1 MEVVMMS
8 GKTVAKSSRLALA
21 PRWFLL
27 AVFAGAG
34 FLSQASSQA
43 LPKDEQV
50 VARVNGAALTEAQL
64 ADEIENLYPSNS
76 AHGGLTP
83 SKIEGIRA
91 KALEEVI
98 VEELAWQRAVKTHA
112 VVPRAKARAEYTRLR
127 AKYGAETFDRSMKSS
142 NLTKEQYLL
151 VLQRRMTL
159 EQEFKRDVYLPA
171 RVSPQAVRV
180 YYRKNRNK
188 FLRPEQV
195 HARLIL
201 AAVDAN
207 AGPEADRKAK
217 EKIQKVY
224 AELKAGKT
232 FASLAEQY
240 SDDFYRVKGG
250 DIGWA
255 HRGRLEPEFEK
266 VAFSL
271 PVGKFSEPFRTKYGY
286 SVMKVEERQAAHQMS
301 YQEVRQMLK
310 AELEQKKLQ
319 ELRQAWVAK
328 LKKGAQIEIVQ
339 EKQAPHAA
347 Q

>member
-1 MEVVMMS
+1 MN
-8 GKTVAKSSRLALA
+8 GKGVLRGSRLTLA
-21 PRWFLL
+21 TRWFLF
-27 AVFAGAG
+27 AVLTGAG
-34 FLSQASSQA
+34 LLSQASSQA

-50 VARVNGAALTEAQL
+50 VARVNGTALTEGQL

-76 AHGGLTP
+76 AHGGITP
-83 SKIEGIRA
+83 SKMEEIRA

-112 VVPRAKARAEYTRLR
+112 VVPRAKARAEYARLR
-127 AKYGAETFDRSMKSS
+127 VKYGAEAFDRSMKASD
-142 NLTKEQYLL
+142 LTQEQYLG

-159 EQEFKRDVYLPA
+159 EQEFKRDVYLPS
-171 RVSPQAVRV
+171 RVRSEAVRA
-180 YYRKNRNK
+180 YYRQNRKK

-201 AAVDAN
+201 AAVDTKG
-207 AGPEADRKAK
+207 GPDSDRKAK

-224 AELKAGKT
+224 AELKAGKD
-232 FASLAEQY
+232 FASLAQEY

-271 PVGKFSEPFRTKYGY
+271 PVGKFSEPFHTKYGY
-286 SVMKVEERQAAHQMS
+286 SVMKVEERQPAHQMS

-328 LKKGAQIEIVQ
+328 LKNGAQIEIVQ
-339 EKQAPHAA
+339 EKHAPHAA